1 MGYDRKPTT
10 DTFVRQRRSEIG
22 LPSLTHDLNMK
33 HACCFSAG
41 LSLLLFVALLP
52 ALAESRSLFDG
63 RSFSGWEGD
72 TNKIWSIESGWIT
85 GGSLTK
91 TVPQNEFLATQR
103 DFTNFVLRV
112 KFRLVGT
119 NGFINSGVQIRSQ
132 RVPQSSEMAGYQC
145 DLGDPA
151 WWGCVYDESRRN
163 KVMAQS
169 DIKAI
174 NVVLKR
180 GGWNDY
186 LIRAEGRR
194 IQTHING
201 VLAVDYTEQDA
212 TIPQWGK
219 IGLQIHGGG
228 MAEAS
233 FKDIQIEE
241 LP

>member
-1 MGYDRKPTT
+1 
-10 DTFVRQRRSEIG
+10 
-22 LPSLTHDLNMK
+22 MK
-33 HACCFSAG
+33 HSYCYSTG

-52 ALAESRSLFDG
+52 AMADSRSIFDG
-63 RSFSGWEGD
+63 RSFSGWEGE
-72 TNKIWSIESGWIT
+72 TNKIWRIENGWIT
-85 GGSLTK
+85 GGSLT
-91 TVPQNEFLATQR
+91 TSVPKNEFLATQH
-103 DFTNFVLRV
+103 DYTNFVLRL

-132 RVPQSSEMAGYQC
+132 RVANSSEMAGYQC
-145 DLGDPA
+145 DMGDPT

-169 DIKAI
+169 DMKAI
-174 NVVLKR
+174 DAVLKR
-180 GGWNDY
+180 GDWNEY

-194 IQTHING
+194 IQTYING
-201 VLAVDYTEQDA
+201 VLGVSYMEQDVKL
-212 TIPQWGK
+212 PQWGK